1 MRNIIHQIYKR
12 VAIHWLTSLKAVV
25 YGILLYMFYIGKL
38 DVNQWIMA
46 TGSIL
51 VLNSLF
57 LQKDANKIQTKRE
70 YQIPDPPAKT
80 E

>member
-1 MRNIIHQIYKR
+1 MRNILHQLYKKL
-12 VAIHWLTSLKAVV
+12 VIHWLTTLKAIA
-25 YGILLYMFYIGKL
+25 YGVLLYMYYIGKL
-38 DVNQWIMA
+38 DTQQWIMA

-57 LQKDANKIQTKRE
+57 QKDPNKVPTKPE
-70 YQIPDPPAKT
+70 YQIPDPPKKD